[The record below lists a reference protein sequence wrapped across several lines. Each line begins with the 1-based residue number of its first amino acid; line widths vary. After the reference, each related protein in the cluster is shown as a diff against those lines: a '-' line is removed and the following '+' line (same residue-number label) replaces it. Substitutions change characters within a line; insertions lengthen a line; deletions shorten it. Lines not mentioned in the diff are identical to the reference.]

1 MTYTVAQIRG
11 WNPSCMA
18 AEAQQASG
26 AVDGLNSD
34 VDLLQHGRV
43 ALFSEYRS
51 RSSAPAGDAH
61 YAKKISAGHTT
72 FEAVTAM
79 VSGIARDGQVLVEAR
94 QKVLEAVKNAE
105 AAGFNVDEATNH
117 VTPKASSEPKAS
129 SGGGPMPGLAAA
141 TQRMERELA
150 AAAQEKLIDDLC
162 GRFEGLDAQIAAQLS
177 DAPNVETAHAQAI
190 IKAVDS
196 GAPIPNYLA
205 ALELPY
211 NVYTKAG
218 RDRLARW
225 ARRNPYSIQ
234 RWVQNGKEIN
244 LPPTPS
250 DGKGYIFEFKP
261 PLDTP
266 DMELTYTLAVPAGA
280 GVAALLINRKGVHPT
295 LSGTVHDSNGESATG
310 TMDEK
315 GFNAEVST
323 DEPGSTN
330 LGFAIDHKGIWADAK
345 MSKPVGPDQQ
355 GTVTADLRWR
365 NTGGGDDN
373 NGSQPAHVVQPHH
386 NWFERWAHAREEG
399 LKGFWKDITG
409 PAPGWW
415 PTSNP
420 SIGTGGGV
428 AGVIR
433 SIIQGLGDIA

>member
-1 MTYTVAQIRG
+1 MSYTVAQIRA
-11 WNPSCMA
+11 WNPSCM
-18 AEAQQASG
+18 EAGAHEASG
-26 AVDGLNSD
+26 AIDGLNSD

-94 QKVLEAVKNAE
+94 QKVLQAVKNAE
-105 AAGFNVDEATNH
+105 AAGFNVNEATNH

-129 SGGGPMPGLAAA
+129 SGGGPMSGLAAA
-141 TQRMERELA
+141 TQRMEREVA

-162 GRFEGLDAQIAAQLS
+162 GQFEGLDAQIAAQLS
-177 DAPNVETAHAQAI
+177 DAPNVETAQAQSI

-196 GAPIPNYLA
+196 GAPIHNYLA

-218 RDRLARW
+218 RNRLARW
-225 ARRNPYSIQ
+225 VQRNTYTIQ
-234 RWVQNGKEIN
+234 KWVQNGKEVN
-244 LPPTPS
+244 LPPTDS
-250 DGKGYIFEFKP
+250 TGRGYTLELKP
-261 PLDTP
+261 PLDNP

-280 GVAALLINRKGVHPT
+280 GIASLLINRKGVHPT

-330 LGFAIDHKGIWADAK
+330 LGFAIDHQGIWADAK
-345 MSKPVGPDQQ
+345 MSKQVGPDQQ

-373 NGSQPAHVVQPHH
+373 NGSQPAHVVQPHP
-386 NWFERWAHAREEG
+386 NWFERWLHAREQHFVHNWHT
-399 LKGFWKDITG
+399 LTG
-409 PAPGWW
+409 PAPSSW

-428 AGVIR
+428 AGIIR